1 MDPRFDS
8 DRLEAFSDGVFAVAI
23 TLLVLEISVPE
34 ESLDDLWSGILDQW
48 PSYLAY
54 GTSFWTIGGL
64 WVIHHG
70 IFRRLQYAD
79 VSLMRMNLFLLF
91 AVTFLPFPT
100 KLMAEAFE
108 SAGAE
113 RVAVL
118 FFAGTLLVIGTTVT
132 VIARYAAGR
141 EGLLKE
147 GVDRSEL
154 HAIASTGEPSLAF
167 NGALV
172 ALAIFA
178 PQIAALGLFAASLLV
193 VLLPSRAERRARRV

>member
-1 MDPRFDS
+1 MDVRFDPG
-8 DRLEAFSDGVFAVAI
+8 RIEAFSDGVFAVAI

-34 ESLDDLWSGILDQW
+34 ASFDDLWNGIVDQW

-64 WVIHHG
+64 WVLHHT
-70 IFRRLQYAD
+70 IFRRLRYAD
-79 VSLMRMNLFLLF
+79 IHLMRMNLLLLF

-100 KLMAEAFE
+100 KLMAETIE

-118 FFAGTLLVIGTTVT
+118 FFGATLLVISVIVT

-141 EGLLKE
+141 DALLHE
-147 GVDRSEL
+147 GVDSSEMQ
-154 HAIASTGEPSLAF
+154 AIANRAAPSLASTGLL
-167 NGALV
+167 LV
-172 ALAIFA
+172 LAIFA
-178 PQIAALGLFAASLLV
+178 PQVAALGLFVVSLFV
-193 VLLPSRAERRARRV
+193 VLLPTHAERRLRVS